1 MDVLFSEFCLD
12 EGWQR
17 HQVPDHVD
25 QNNCARECEVD
36 GGVGEQVH
44 HVVQVHAGVTVP
56 FLEVVSSINVAT
68 SKSKKFKRTYTHG
81 HLLRTAHKLRATNI
95 EHLIGQL

>member
-1 MDVLFSEFCLD
+1 MVQSLMDVLFSEFCLD
-12 EGWQR
+12 EGWKR

-25 QNNCARECEVD
+25 QNNCAGECEVD

-56 FLEVVSSINVAT
+56 FLEVVSSINITT
-68 SKSKKFKRTYTHG
+68 SKSKKLKLKFICSF
-81 HLLRTAHKLRATNI
+81 LTADAAF
-95 EHLIGQL
+95 

>member
-17 HQVPDHVD
+17 HQIPDHVD
-25 QNNCARECEVD
+25 QNNCAGESEVD
-36 GGVGEQVH
+36 GGVGVQVH

-56 FLEVVSSINVAT
+56 FLEVMSSINVTA
-68 SKSKKFKRTYTHG
+68 SKSKKIKLLYTC
-81 HLLRTAHKLRATNI
+81 LFFIKDLRHV
-95 EHLIGQL
+95 